1 MYVLLVTIVMIVSGT
16 FIVTLVRNDTYER
29 LRVEFQSAASSLKTA
44 LTELSDKEELE
55 KELIEKIQEQGI
67 VFKDKVIYLLDAKG
81 NTIYTTA
88 RQEERKEKLYT
99 RGVMAATRG
108 ETTKELDRVY
118 SEDLDGN
125 TVLVRGYAEPVLM
138 NDGTV
143 NFILYIQY
151 SVDKMDAVET
161 TLNGTIVIILLAVIF
176 AILLASLLGFLF
188 SKNLTGPIIA
198 LTVKARDIAKGDFNQ
213 SVHSI
218 DVRSGDEIGEL
229 AKTFNYM
236 AEELN
241 TTMSEI
247 TSEKNKLETVFTH
260 MADGILVFDT
270 NGNLIHSNP
279 AAYNMLEVT
288 ELGNTFDQV
297 FKYYADQMD
306 FNVLNKLE
314 KNRIKRYLIPVN
326 DNYINICFAT
336 YTDRAKHSIGLIAV
350 LQDVT
355 EQKKLEEMQKEFVA
369 NVSHELRTPLT
380 TIKSYAET
388 LTNGAMEEKE
398 IANNF
403 LGVINHEAD
412 RMTALVQDLLELSRL
427 DNKQTKFDMK
437 LILLN
442 EIVEQSIQ
450 KYQIHAQKKY
460 QNMRYHDIDH
470 QYKIIGDASRIEQV
484 IKNVVS
490 NAVKYSPEHADIDVR
505 LVDKKDKIE
514 VQVQDT
520 GFGIPKEDLPRIFER
535 FYRVDKARSRA
546 MGGTGLGLA
555 IAKEIMDCH
564 GGDIRVESED
574 GNGTIFYL
582 DFPIEDVN

>member
-505 LVDKKDKIE
+505 LIDKKDKIE